1 MTWSIFKDITNIVQD
16 EMVPCYTAWFIDQD
30 METNHSPN
38 RVKFLHDGEVDVYYD
53 SDGLRVTCTVEN
65 GQWAADTERK
75 ILKMVSE
82 TYWGTFIEGFYRKNG
97 KIYVTMGS

>member
-16 EMVPCYTAWFIDQD
+16 EMVPCYSAYFIDQD

-38 RVKFLHDGEVDVYYD
+38 RVKFLHDGEVNVHYD
-53 SDGLRVTCTVEN
+53 DQVITCTVKK
-65 GQWAADTERK
+65 GMWTKDTEDK
-75 ILKMVSE
+75 ILEIVSYS
-82 TYWGTFIEGFYRKNG
+82 YWGVYIEGFYRKNG